1 MRNPL
6 HSVLDDLLQPGLQLL
21 VCGTAASERSAT
33 LGHYYAG
40 PGNKFWRTLAVVG
53 LTPRQLAPSEYR
65 LLASVG
71 IGLTD
76 IAKTQSGAD
85 AEIRFAQKHRH
96 ELAAKVMAYQ
106 PRYLCFNGKRAAK
119 EFFGR
124 KDVSFGFEPDLL
136 GITQV
141 FVAPSTSGAANGA
154 WDISLWRQ
162 LANRVLGDTA
172 AAAPRAG
179 TRGRDRWPL
188 SPHPGAA
195 AE

>member
-1 MRNPL
+1 MPL
-6 HSVLDDLLQPGLQLL
+6 HDVLDDLLKPGLRLL
-21 VCGTAASERSAT
+21 ICGTAASERSAM

-40 PGNKFWRTLAVVG
+40 PGNKFWRTLAEVS

-76 IAKTQSGAD
+76 IAKSQSGAD
-85 AEIRFAQKHRH
+85 AEIRFADRH
-96 ELAAKVMAYQ
+96 GHDLAAKVMAYQ

-124 KDVSFGFEPDLL
+124 KEVSFGFQPDLL

-141 FVAPSTSGAANGA
+141 FVAPSTSGAANGV

-162 LANRVLGDTA
+162 LADRVLSDQ
-172 AAAPRAG
+172 
-179 TRGRDRWPL
+179 
-188 SPHPGAA
+188 AA
-195 AE
+195 AESGAGTSARAAGTPRSAPSC